1 MKSCKITPQEISQ
14 NNVKSAADKIN
25 GSPQENKH
33 IFDRLPELIAEKFN
47 AFVEFI
53 DGMFYSKEE
62 VEEAI
67 DQRVIEIGAGDM
79 AQGIYDKTHNGVVDN
94 AERVNGIWFDF
105 KDENGNPGSDVYMH
119 WLEDENGNPVIT
131 PPSFTILLE
140 GDFEVET
147 DGEGRVTIIQEGD
160 L

>member
-1 MKSCKITPQEISQ
+1 MNKYKITDSEINSG
-14 NNVKSAADKIN
+14 VVAAPDIL
-25 GSPQENKH
+25 SDTPQENKSV
-33 IFDRLPELIAEKFN
+33 FDRLPKMIANKFN
-47 AFVEFI
+47 LFLDFV
-53 DGMFYSKEE
+53 DAMFYSKEE

-105 KDENGNPGSDVYMH
+105 KDENGNPGTDVYMH

-140 GDFEVET
+140 GDFDVET
-147 DGEGRVTIIQEGD
+147 DGEGRVTIIQEGN
-160 L
+160 

>member
-1 MKSCKITPQEISQ
+1 MNNYKITEKDINE
-14 NNVKSAADKIN
+14 NNVKSAADLLRGEPRN
-25 GSPQENKH
+25 NKN
-33 IFDRLPELIAEKFN
+33 IFDRLPELIADKFN

-53 DGMFYSKEE
+53 DSMFYSKEE

-105 KDENGNPGSDVYMH
+105 KDENGNPGTDVYMH

-140 GDFEVET
+140 GDFDVET